1 MKKILFS
8 ISLFLAVTSA
18 YSQQK
23 HYQLCSR
30 TSGGVF
36 LEDGTSVTFW
46 GYGLYTPGGPN
57 KISLPGPVMKFNKND
72 SCFVHLHNLSPEGH
86 TIHLH
91 GVDADTPNDGSP
103 HTTGQVDTDDST
115 EYYFKATHP
124 GTYLY
129 HCHVM
134 SVHHVALG
142 MSSMI
147 VIHNFPD
154 TTLLYD
160 SGPGFNKEYL
170 FFGSDFDTD
179 WNLDPVSP
187 GMFNLYQANYFML
200 NGKSGTQLF
209 LDSSNVITAQAG
221 DSICLRLATIG
232 YTKTRYVFPLQ
243 LNAIAYLADGREL
256 PFPINTDTLNI
267 FPGERY
273 DVILRPLVNYSGY
286 INVSY
291 DDAILDRPLGT
302 NYIGVNAYTHPNA
315 ITEKNPKIALNVY
328 PNPTSNLLYVELM
341 NEGSGNLIVRDLLG
355 KSVLRSSLSSQRN
368 EISLLPLQ
376 NGVYVYEIWLGK
388 TKFTGKI
395 ILAK

>member
-1 MKKILFS
+1 MRSLFVILF
-8 ISLFLAVTSA
+8 LSA
-18 YSQQK
+18 FANAFSQQK

-36 LEDGTSVTFW
+36 LEDGTNVTFW
-46 GYGLYTPGGPN
+46 GYGLYTPGGTN
-57 KISLPGPVMKFNKND
+57 KISLPGPLMKFNKND
-72 SCFVHLHNLSPEGH
+72 SCYVHLHNLSPEGH

-91 GVDADTPNDGSP
+91 GVDADTPNDGAP
-103 HTTGQVDTDDST
+103 HTTGMVNTDDST
-115 EYYFKATHP
+115 LYYFKATHP

-160 SGPGFNKEYL
+160 GGPGFNKEYS

-209 LDSSNVITAQAG
+209 LDSTNVISAQAG

-232 YTKTRYVFPLQ
+232 YTKTRYIFPSQ
-243 LNAIAYLADGREL
+243 LNAVAYMGDGREL
-256 PFPINTDTLNI
+256 PIPINSDTLDI

-273 DVILRPLVNYSGY
+273 DVILKPLVNYNGY
-286 INVSY
+286 ITVSY
-291 DDAILDRPLGT
+291 DDAILDRPLGQ
-302 NYIGVNAYTHPNA
+302 NYIGVNMYSYPLNVAAETL
-315 ITEKNPKIALNVY
+315 PKIALNVY
-328 PNPTSNLLYVELM
+328 PNPTQDLLYFDLM
-341 NEGSGNLIVRDLLG
+341 EKSNATLVLSDLTLINKNSMENL
-355 KSVLRSSLSSQRN
+355 
-368 EISLLPLQ
+368 
-376 NGVYVYEIWLGK
+376 
-388 TKFTGKI
+388 
-395 ILAK
+395 